1 MNKIVQLTE
10 YEYQQL
16 KKEAEMTCAAMEA
29 EIARGIEEHSKLS
42 IDLKLDIGRDWEDV
56 FHIKPVVYVSSSYY
70 DTGQGF
76 DKVKYAVSY
85 DACRKISKH
94 VEKWL
99 ENQIRTRYK
108 IDVDTIN
115 KYNERMNNQAKW
127 NYAYALIA
135 LSGWIVACLS
145 IFL

>member
-70 DTGQGF
+70 DTGKDSIRSNTQF
-76 DKVKYAVSY
+76 LTKPAVKSKV
-85 DACRKISKH
+85 ISK
-94 VEKWL
+94 
-99 ENQIRTRYK
+99 
-108 IDVDTIN
+108 
-115 KYNERMNNQAKW
+115 
-127 NYAYALIA
+127 
-135 LSGWIVACLS
+135 SGWKNKSAKDTNSTS
-145 IFL
+145 IP

>member
-56 FHIKPVVYVSSSYY
+56 FHIKPVVYVSDGRANPYIWGSEA
-70 DTGQGF
+70 F
-76 DKVKYAVSY
+76 
-85 DACRKISKH
+85 RKKASRPSRANSPKC
-94 VEKWL
+94 K
-99 ENQIRTRYK
+99 
-108 IDVDTIN
+108 
-115 KYNERMNNQAKW
+115 
-127 NYAYALIA
+127 
-135 LSGWIVACLS
+135 
-145 IFL
+145 